1 MSWGVIFLVLTIGVQ
16 VYVLKEG
23 DTIDKILSL
32 AEIERKAKERVI
44 SRLKERVNLRKCR
57 KGEVIYIRRRG
68 VKFIEF
74 RYEKERNTW
83 VIDSVFRIKELPIRE
98 QLIYLSG
105 TLSSGILWYDLL
117 KAKGTPQLVSQF
129 ANEVFAWDIDFN
141 TETHKND
148 EFEIVALGNYIDGRF
163 IGYRRI
169 LFALYK
175 SKYRGKRVGIH
186 FSSYG
191 SSYYNLKGKSLR
203 RAFLRAPLSY
213 IRISSGFTLKRFHP
227 ILRRWMPHQ
236 GVDYA
241 APYGTPVRAI
251 GRGRVIFI
259 GWRKGLGKQV
269 IIKHPNG
276 FKSYYGHLSRFA
288 KGIYKGK
295 YVEQGE
301 VIGKVGSTG
310 LSTGPHLDFRLKKGG
325 RWVNPLKL
333 NPPHERPLKGREL
346 ERYKKYRDK
355 LLTYIKGM
363 RVWKKITQLGGK
375 IEKRRNDE
383 T

>member
-1 MSWGVIFLVLTIGVQ
+1 VNLGIVFLFLSIGVQ

-23 DTIDKILSL
+23 DSIDKILSL
-32 AEIERKAKERVI
+32 AEIEREIEKRVI
-44 SRLKERVNLRKCR
+44 NRLREKVNLKKCR
-57 KGEVIYIRRRG
+57 TGEVIYIRRRG
-68 VKFIEF
+68 NKFIEF
-74 RYEKERNTW
+74 RYEKGRNTW
-83 VIDSVFRIKELPIRE
+83 IIDSLFRIKNLPVRE
-98 QLIYLSG
+98 ELIYLSG
-105 TLSSGILWYDLL
+105 ILSSGILWYDLL
-117 KAKGTPQLVSQF
+117 KVKGTPQLVFQF

-141 TETHKND
+141 TETYKKD
-148 EFEIVALGNYIDGRF
+148 EFEIIAIGNYIEERF
-163 IGYRRI
+163 IGYQRI

-186 FSSYG
+186 FSSYS
-191 SSYYNLKGKSLR
+191 SSYYNLEGKSLR

-213 IRISSGFTLKRFHP
+213 IRISSGFTLRRFHP

-251 GRGRVIFI
+251 GRGRVIFV
-259 GWRKGLGKQV
+259 GWKRGLGKQV

-301 VIGKVGSTG
+301 IIGKVGSTG

-325 RWVNPLKL
+325 RWINPLKL
-333 NPPHERPLKGREL
+333 SPPHEKPLKGKEL
-346 ERYKKYRDK
+346 ERYKKYRNK
-355 LLTYIKGM
+355 LLIYIKGL
-363 RVWKKITQLGGK
+363 RVWKKLAQLEVK
-375 IEKRRNDE
+375 REKRRKDE